1 MPEKPDLEM
10 TAGMAYDPSGAA
22 EAKADV
28 ADTAATAETAAAST
42 EQAAQKSANAEAQ
55 STAAATKA
63 TQAEKALAET
73 MRLVAMGKRALV
85 EEIKRLSAARK
96 AAAASGDQKQYEKL
110 SQSLNAAKQALE
122 GVNTAQQMAQ
132 ISSMQQA
139 QTGMQMAQGFANLAE
154 MSQNAGANIAG
165 MANQVLALGM
175 AFKSGLGPIGWVMM
189 ALEGLQ
195 MVIGSYV
202 KSQSEASQAIKD
214 FAKDVEEACAHM
226 EESARKVAEMRL
238 KDNERIQ
245 SQEEKNA
252 KERLDTKLRT
262 MDAEAKANQ
271 DNRERELKEKRA
283 ALDAEIALEKE
294 KAEKPGGDKA
304 AFEKWRQE
312 KEAQFREEEKMARE
326 KTQNEAKE
334 RAAAEL
340 AGAQEIAA
348 IRREA
353 YDKLTD
359 KYVNIAGM
367 GDEERGKLEQALSDI
382 DKLREQ
388 KKAAMQRVEDLNKQ
402 MEDLKKAGGR
412 EDEVDKLRRLRT
424 EAENEAKDVA
434 EKISDRVFL
443 LERDTKWMGDLLK
456 QDQENLSLSGEALA
470 RRGLAIAQEGNARR
484 EAAEAAEREVQQQ
497 QQQADEIG
505 RQTTTTKET
514 TEAQERLQRTQDEI
528 AFRRAH
534 AEQQAADIAE
544 KWDDVQ
550 KQAQPKRIAWLKETL
565 AGLEEG
571 TAVQRQY
578 NKLLQQELTSQET
591 AVRQEEWQRVQR
603 ECSLEEQA
611 VWLRKTVGH
620 LEAGSE
626 EAKKWA
632 EQLQGVET
640 RKIQDALGKL
650 EKEFKV
656 TGSYV
661 AEDKRT
667 QRQILQDDKKALA
680 GRAQRL
686 QALIA
691 ETKDFS
697 LRQQLQE
704 KLDETVKQQKALEAA
719 TAANAKACR
728 AMLKGYKAP
737 EFHDKNKM
745 VERNL
750 KQLGHA
756 YARNIKLAEKAAE
769 KGDTKAQERYT
780 RLAGK
785 YADRIAR
792 KRKDFTKEHEKNLD
806 AIQAAQ
812 KKQKNEEEESAKDSK
827 KSRSRKNREDAK
839 QKPKKDAPKQNAP
852 KQNAAPAQHQK
863 KEHEL
868 ADTKAAL
875 ADAQKA
881 LGDMSGKVAELA
893 GVTAQIASAATE
905 IAKTAGAKLK
915 SLKKQLKTM
924 QTDISNLWKEIDA

>member
-10 TAGMAYDPSGAA
+10 TAGMAYDPSGAD
-22 EAKADV
+22 EAKADLK
-28 ADTAATAETAAAST
+28 DTAAAS
-42 EQAAQKSANAEAQ
+42 EQAAQKSA
-55 STAAATKA
+55 AASDKD
-63 TQAEKALAET
+63 AEKQKQLAQM
-73 MRLVAMGKRALV
+73 MRLTMMTRRELR
-85 EEIKRLSAARK
+85 EEILRLIAAQK
-96 AAAASGDQKQYEKL
+96 SAAAANDTKRYEQLTTSINRAKEALEKL
-110 SQSLNAAKQALE
+110 
-122 GVNTAQQMAQ
+122 NTAQQVGMIAMQ
-132 ISSMQQA
+132 QQA
-139 QTGMQMAQGFANLAE
+139 QTGMQFAQGLGSMKEAASQGAAGLAT
-154 MSQNAGANIAG
+154 
-165 MANQVLALGM
+165 MATQAIALGM
-175 AFKSGLGPIGWVMM
+175 AIKAGLGPIGWVMAALQGLGM
-189 ALEGLQ
+189 IVTHFTEKSKKEEEGIKAATKALEEQTAALDKNAAAHEKNAAAQALADADDKAEGLKKAAKKKLDEMREENRGKEELRRQ
-195 MVIGSYV
+195 DLDQKRRAAEMARKEDAAEVQAGRMDPA
-202 KSQSEASQAIKD
+202 EAS
-214 FAKDVEEACAHM
+214 
-226 EESARKVAEMRL
+226 ARDKMRQEKVAAAEKDAEAAAAAEEQTLLGKEKETGAAIL
-238 KDNERIQ
+238 KARQETLKGLTKGLSGEDMAVLAIEDKALQQLVNRFDEAAAREKQ
-245 SQEEKNA
+245 QEEKVEELRKKHDDDPTEANLQA
-252 KERLDTKLRT
+252 YQEAEENLEELWQERLNL
-262 MDAEAKANQ
+262 
-271 DNRERELKEKRA
+271 ERELVERTRKQVEVLEKKGK
-283 ALDAEIALEKE
+283 LDAKTKE
-294 KAEKPGGDKA
+294 GKA
-304 AFEKWRQE
+304 AEAVSIISGINAAQEAVEKQEESNRQLEEKSSELLRQQETLKRESELHDAAAKAAE
-312 KEAQFREEEKMARE
+312 KEAS
-326 KTQNEAKE
+326 T
-334 RAAAEL
+334 
-340 AGAQEIAA
+340 AQHSA
-348 IRREA
+348 
-353 YDKLTD
+353 
-359 KYVNIAGM
+359 
-367 GDEERGKLEQALSDI
+367 
-382 DKLREQ
+382 
-388 KKAAMQRVEDLNKQ
+388 
-402 MEDLKKAGGR
+402 
-412 EDEVDKLRRLRT
+412 
-424 EAENEAKDVA
+424 
-434 EKISDRVFL
+434 
-443 LERDTKWMGDLLK
+443 
-456 QDQENLSLSGEALA
+456 ALA
-470 RRGLAIAQEGNARR
+470 EGW
-484 EAAEAAEREVQQQ
+484 
-497 QQQADEIG
+497 
-505 RQTTTTKET
+505 K
-514 TEAQERLQRTQDEI
+514 EAQT
-528 AFRRAH
+528 
-534 AEQQAADIAE
+534 QAA
-544 KWDDVQ
+544 
-550 KQAQPKRIAWLKETL
+550 PKRIAWLQEML
-565 AGLEEG
+565 AGLEEES
-571 TAVQRQY
+571 ALHRQY
-578 NKLLQQELTSQET
+578 NELLKQELAAQET
-591 AVRQEEWQRVQR
+591 AARQEEWQRVQR
-603 ECSLEEQA
+603 EGSLADQA
-611 VWLRKTVGH
+611 AWLRDTAGH

-640 RKIQDALGKL
+640 RQIQEAMGNL

-656 TGSYV
+656 TGNYV

-812 KKQKNEEEESAKDSK
+812 KKQKNEEEGSAKDSK

-852 KQNAAPAQHQK
+852 KKKAAPAQQQK

-893 GVTAQIASAATE
+893 GVTAQIASAASE